1 MVESLIG
8 CGAASFFVLFLFIV
22 FRRPRPRL
30 KITSLRDG
38 DQVYPVT
45 LVEGT
50 LQGQANPWEVQV
62 YVYSRDGRWWSQG
75 KPLAIGG
82 TRWSSV
88 CHFGTNAPDGTHYR
102 VVAVLGGPAG
112 SAATK
117 SLPQGDVVVASD
129 TIEVVLKK
137 A

>member
-1 MVESLIG
+1 MGGLTLLQANRKVADRARGLLRFADVSLAVSQPRVFDVTVSGEVE
-8 CGAASFFVLFLFIV
+8 
-22 FRRPRPRL
+22 RP
-30 KITSLRDG
+30 
-38 DQVYPVT
+38 
-45 LVEGT
+45 GT